1 MIGRR
6 PGRPRGQALV
16 EFSLAIPVF
25 LLILLSIFDLG
36 RGVFAYTSVTNAAR
50 EGARLAIV
58 NQGAGLPEQKVRS
71 QSSVAESN
79 DADGTTISVTYLRP
93 DANGNPTA
101 TVCSA
106 PIAIGCLAKVTYAT
120 TFRPITPIVAQIVFK
135 NGVTLTAT
143 SIFPVEFT
151 CPNAAVTAANCPK
164 QP

>member
-1 MIGRR
+1 MTGQRR
-6 PGRPRGQALV
+6 HRRRGQALV
-16 EFSLAIPVF
+16 EFALIIPIF
-25 LLILLSIFDLG
+25 LLILLAIFDLG

-58 NQGAGLPEQKVRS
+58 NQGAGLPEQRVRS
-71 QSSVAESN
+71 QSSVAESD
-79 DADGTTISVTYLRP
+79 DADGTKITVKYVRA

-101 TVCSA
+101 TVCPA
-106 PIAIGCLAKVTYAT
+106 PVAIGCLANVTYAT
-120 TFRPITPIVAQIVFK
+120 TFRPITPIVAQILFK

-151 CPNAAVTAANCPK
+151 CPNAATSAANCPK